1 MLSLQASF
9 SDNARLVPLLDGTV
23 QIPGV
28 EIHWQTG
35 GSPGEWFA
43 RHLRDNEFDLFEMSI
58 SDYMNIRSRD
68 NVPWDWTA
76 IPVFLSK
83 GLLALNTWVRVD
95 SGIADAGDL
104 KGKRLAVGDYTQT
117 AFLWFRAMIDRLH
130 GVKSQDIAWYN
141 ARAGEH
147 SHTTLLGLKDNPP
160 PGVSIT
166 FLDRPEAAND
176 LLQAGEIHAACATS
190 IPIDTGS
197 PTVQRLFPDR
207 GRSFVEAYFR
217 AVGHTP
223 VNHTVA
229 MQRRLAEEN
238 PWLPE
243 ALFEAFE
250 RSKQEA
256 YRRDPSARW
265 VFGHSEAD
273 WAATWATHAGDPP
286 SWQESVFGPDP
297 YPTGLAANRGML
309 TTAAEQSFKDRL
321 AQRPIEVEQL
331 FAEGVRG
338 T

>member
-1 MLSLQASF
+1 MSL
-9 SDNARLVPLLDGTV
+9 
-23 QIPGV
+23 
-28 EIHWQTG
+28 
-35 GSPGEWFA
+35 
-43 RHLRDNEFDLFEMSI
+43 

-83 GLLALNTWVRVD
+83 GLLALNTWVRLD
-95 SGIADAGDL
+95 SGIEDAGDL
-104 KGKRLAVGDYTQT
+104 RGKRLAVGDYTQT

-130 GVKSQDIAWYN
+130 GVESQDIAWYN

-147 SHTTLLGLKDNPP
+147 SHTTLLGLKDDPP

-166 FLDRPEAAND
+166 FLDRPEAANE
-176 LLQAGEIHAACATS
+176 LLQSGEIHAACATS
-190 IPIDTGS
+190 IPIDTTA
-197 PTVQRLFPDR
+197 PNLRRLFPDR
-207 GRSFVEAYFR
+207 GREFVTSYYVA
-217 AVGHTP
+217 AGHTP

-229 MQRRLAEEN
+229 MQRRLVEEN

-250 RSKQEA
+250 KAKQEA
-256 YRRDPSARW
+256 YLRNPTARW
-265 VFGHSEAD
+265 VFGHSAAD
-273 WAATWATHAGDPP
+273 WAANWATHPGDPG
-286 SWQESVFGPDP
+286 SWQESVFGTDP

-309 TTAAEQSFKDRL
+309 ETAATQSLKDRL
-321 AQRPIEVEQL
+321 AQRPLEIGDL